1 MNKIDLVTIIIVT
14 YNASKI
20 LEKAILS
27 VVNQTYENIECLI
40 IDGASTDNT
49 VDIIKKYSINYVSE
63 PDNGIYDAMNKG
75 WKLAK
80 GDWILYLGADDEL
93 LPDGIEQL
101 VKAKDNADV
110 IYGDTLLKFPLGN
123 TKRRGIQKLSVLKHY
138 LCSSHQSFVMKRSVI
153 KDMGGFNSEYKIF
166 GDFDLI
172 QRVYLA
178 GYKFKETKEII
189 SIFFVGGVSTNNIS
203 AERERYRILRKNRS
217 TTNPFLICS
226 YIAVKKVLLKI
237 KHFVSNKI
245 NKNYID

>member
-1 MNKIDLVTIIIVT
+1 MNRIDLVTIIIVT
-14 YNASKI
+14 YNASTT

-27 VVNQTYENIECLI
+27 IINQTYENIECLI
-40 IDGASTDNT
+40 VDGASTDNT
-49 VDIIKKYSINYVSE
+49 VDIIKKYDVNYLSE

-93 LPDGIEQL
+93 VLDGIEQL
-101 VKAKDNADV
+101 MKAKDNADV
-110 IYGDTLLKFPLGN
+110 IYGDTLLKFPSGN

-153 KDMGGFNSEYKIF
+153 EDMGGFDPNYKIY

-172 QRVYLA
+172 QRAYLI

-203 AERERYRILRKNRS
+203 AERERYNILKKNKS
-217 TTNPFLICS
+217 ANFPIFICS
-226 YIAVKKVLLKI
+226 YIAIKKMFLKI
-237 KHFVSNKI
+237 KHVVL
-245 NKNYID
+245 